1 MMISWSHNSSEFASI
16 LNDHRTLVTGV
27 VCIMVAMAWLMEKH
41 NHTKSHHMS
50 SPRVKYHHGCDL
62 DDKDHHGYDFH
73 VEDPFDGIGGLTD

>member
-1 MMISWSHNSSEFASI
+1 
-16 LNDHRTLVTGV
+16 
-27 VCIMVAMAWLMEKH
+27 MVAMAWLMEKH

-50 SPRVKYHHGCDL
+50 SPRVKYHHGCVL